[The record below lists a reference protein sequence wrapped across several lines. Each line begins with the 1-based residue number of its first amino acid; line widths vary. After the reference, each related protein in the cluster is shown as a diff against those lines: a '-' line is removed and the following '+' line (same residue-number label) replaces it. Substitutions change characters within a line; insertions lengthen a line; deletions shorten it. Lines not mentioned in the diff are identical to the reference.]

1 MRISR
6 STGQNA
12 ALACV
17 LVLLA
22 AAPAGAADV
31 YLAGTLGISS
41 ATGDAS
47 GFNSLAGVSSSGSGD
62 DSSPVYGSALGI
74 LFPLN
79 AALPWR
85 LRLPGFEIPYWPGRA
100 LRYEGS
106 EDASFPS
113 WQTRFELEWLGG
125 RSFDISSPGANG
137 SLPYRS
143 DVSGSSLMAVL
154 RLDVPIQA
162 PITAMFGRIP
172 VFEPLS
178 IFGGGGV
185 GVGFTD
191 VKASDTV
198 VYGSQDATSLA
209 YQVTAGLGYAFTDSV
224 HWSVGW
230 RYVDMGDVSM
240 SLTDGLVDRGS
251 FSIDLGAHEFT
262 TALRFS
268 FWRIPFLG
276 GE

>member
-6 STGQNA
+6 ITGRNT
-12 ALACV
+12 ALASV

-22 AAPAGAADV
+22 ATPAGAADV
-31 YLAGTLGISS
+31 YLAGSLGISS
-41 ATGDAS
+41 ASGDAS
-47 GFNSLAGVSSSGSGD
+47 GTNSLAGVSSSGTGD
-62 DSSPVYGSALGI
+62 DSSPVYGTSLGI

-85 LRLPGFEIPYWPGRA
+85 LRIPGFAVPYWPGRE

-125 RSFDISSPGANG
+125 RNYEISSPGANG

-172 VFEPLS
+172 VLEPLS

-185 GVGFTD
+185 GVGFTEL
-191 VKASDTV
+191 KTSDTV
-198 VYGSQDATSLA
+198 VYGSQDATGLA
-209 YQVTAGLGYAFTDSV
+209 YQFTAGLGYAFTESV

-230 RYVDMGDVSM
+230 RYVDIGDVSM
-240 SLTDGLVDRGS
+240 SLTDGLTDRGS
-251 FSIDLGAHEFT
+251 FSIDLGANEFT

>member
-1 MRISR
+1 MRNPR
-6 STGQNA
+6 NTKRNA
-12 ALACV
+12 ALAAV
-17 LVLLA
+17 IAALS
-22 AAPAGAADV
+22 AAPAGAAEV
-31 YLAGTLGISS
+31 YLAGNLGISS
-41 ATGDAS
+41 ASGDAS
-47 GFNSLAGVSSSGSGD
+47 GFNSLAGVSSSGTGG
-62 DSSPVYGSALGI
+62 DSSPVYGTGLGI

-79 AALPWR
+79 GALPWR
-85 LRLPGFEIPYWPGRA
+85 LRIPGFEIPYWPGRA

-113 WQTRFELEWLGG
+113 WQTRFEIEWLAG
-125 RSFDISSPGANG
+125 RDFEITTPGANS

-172 VFEPLS
+172 MFEPLS
-178 IFGGGGV
+178 VFGGGGV

-191 VKASDTV
+191 VKTSDTV
-198 VYGSQDATSLA
+198 VSGSQDSTSLA
-209 YQVTAGLGYAFTDSV
+209 YQATAGLGYAFTESV

-230 RYVDMGDVSM
+230 RYVDMGDVTM
-240 SLTDGLVDRGS
+240 SLSDGLTDRGS

-268 FWRIPFLG
+268 FWRIPFLD